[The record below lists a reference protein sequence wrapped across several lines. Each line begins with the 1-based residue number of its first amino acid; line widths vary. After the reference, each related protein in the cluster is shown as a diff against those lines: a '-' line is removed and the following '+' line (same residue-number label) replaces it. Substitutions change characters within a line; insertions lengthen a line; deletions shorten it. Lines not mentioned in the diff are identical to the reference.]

1 MQREVNINFDLYGKK
16 RSTSE
21 KDLLLLTTIQF
32 FGIIIATL
40 ENGPREMPNTT
51 EKKYSLFVAK
61 KDENVFFI

>member
-40 ENGPREMPNTT
+40 ENVPREMPKTT
-51 EKKYSLFVAK
+51 EKKHSLFVAK